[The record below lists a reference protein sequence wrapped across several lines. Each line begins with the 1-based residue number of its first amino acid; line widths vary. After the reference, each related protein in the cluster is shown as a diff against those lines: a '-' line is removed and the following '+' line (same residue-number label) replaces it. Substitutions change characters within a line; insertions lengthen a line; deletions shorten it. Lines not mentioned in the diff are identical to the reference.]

1 MSQQDGA
8 SPQIEGFDPRMIY
21 GKGVGVESAD
31 LLVGT
36 VLDQVV
42 GRVAACSFCAS
53 VFMDSTGAPIFKGV
67 TVIAPPADLWEKS
80 ADELFSLVKDGL
92 RVLSGST
99 PNDSLVEYIRQRLV
113 IARCT
118 SLDAAE
124 LVQTLEKQRERLIII
139 PHADAYRHTNAV
151 EPIYEGQASARLPAD
166 TWVPHLVAWADQ
178 YLQTIKESGNYLLL
192 LTEQSSQM
200 HEHHQASLVAVE
212 RLYPVFFTQ
221 SHRAK
226 IDTIVTENAARWSSL
241 ATANRIDEVLRE
253 IEALD
258 VPDLGIKHQ
267 LKIQALARSSYH
279 NEMLYALRSYL
290 DSGLEIP
297 GEMAAKFGRSAA
309 RAGDLGLAK
318 DLVVRGLGSVKDQ
331 KLLEVLLIEVDDLG
345 DDELKLSV
353 YRRLK
358 TLFPESP
365 QLASFKENLLISLS
379 MTPENGKII
388 STLLQVDLSGFESD
402 VMRLLGSS
410 SSPQFDELLRTTDIQ
425 SQRQRDLAHLCCAA
439 YASRQGV
446 YEDAFKFAIRVSNPG
461 PLDERAC
468 WLVIGSIRQL
478 LLQEGARERINSLEE
493 PFAYIR
499 RFIATNPSPPHMREA
514 FSHLFSVDVSANL
527 GMPLIASQVMELVKE
542 FVPLQPEQDDG
553 PIASMDECEAFLER
567 VGAWLQEIGALDVS
581 HTRIPANVISGDP
594 QALLNR
600 LTAIVKEMSADS
612 DGELLEDA
620 EYLSFIACTLA
631 RHVPNTEADINA
643 LRMIAGYFATAG
655 QAQKARD
662 RAEQI
667 LEIAGESKFRRRA
680 AWIAFADIYQR
691 VHNPIVALVGLA
703 QAFELRQDRSP
714 EQLWWELYVL
724 FRTLRDA
731 GLYPYA
737 LDLLSNLKK
746 LTLLLDEPEGNLER
760 IKTMELNLR
769 VMYRESRD
777 EATLIQLMLEAE
789 EHCRSILLN
798 DRQSEVQPAIAALAQ
813 AIALLEHHGG
823 TPSVE
828 AKSLLDVALG
838 DLNPHRS
845 SYLAAMTA
853 SNPSFLE
860 AILLNRNTTSTRNAD
875 DIPRDLKAAELS
887 VRRLLRAPN
896 GAIPVETVAA
906 AVEMLADHGLD
917 TFEGARELNG
927 EWPLEYARQI
937 IPDDGAVLMMALD
950 TDGMLVSLTIDRDQ
964 AVFKRQNEFEIPLKE
979 ALSAWSKKY
988 PLEYGYIDRDAGNNE
1003 IYLSMEQLPVPLPE
1017 RQRLI
1022 VIAEP
1027 VLQQIPINIALVGGE
1042 FAGRSCATGYVPS
1055 LTWLEA
1061 KRKQSRSTDLRRV
1074 AWISEATGRGKEVLG
1089 HILMRTEYP
1098 LREHDFEIDTS
1109 PNLPPNLKGAKM
1121 AVVGAHGSLASDDK
1135 YFHRISDEG
1144 TLTISPATLARAL
1157 AGTELAIV
1165 FICSGGRTDKH
1176 PLDNTAVGLPKH
1188 LLSAGCRTV
1197 IASPWP
1203 MAAIPTGTWLTSFL
1217 EGWDSGL
1224 SAMDATLQANQAV
1237 EQAYGQVPQ
1246 YSWAMTVYGDA
1257 LLKKE

>member
-1 MSQQDGA
+1 MSQQNGG
-8 SPQIEGFDPRMIY
+8 SSQIEGFDPRMIY
-21 GKGVGVESAD
+21 GEGVGVESAD
-31 LLVGT
+31 LLVG
-36 VLDQVV
+36 VDIDPVV
-42 GRVAACSFCAS
+42 GRVAACSLCIS
-53 VFMDSTGAPIFKGV
+53 VFMDPTGAPIFKGV
-67 TVIAPPADLWEKS
+67 TVIAPPAGLWEKS
-80 ADELFSLVKDGL
+80 DDELLELVKDGL
-92 RVLSGST
+92 RVLCGAT
-99 PNDSLVEYIRQRLV
+99 PNDSQAEYIRQRLV

-124 LVQTLEKQRERLIII
+124 LVQTLETQRERLIII
-139 PHADAYRHTNAV
+139 PHADAYRHADGV
-151 EPIYEGQASARLPAD
+151 EPVYEGRTSARLPAD
-166 TWVPHLVAWADQ
+166 RWVPHLVAWADQ
-178 YLQTIKESGNYLLL
+178 YLHTIEKSGNYLLL

-200 HEHHQASLVAVE
+200 AENHRVSLEAVE
-212 RLYPVFFTQ
+212 RLYPVYFTQ
-221 SHRAK
+221 SHRTN
-226 IDTIVTENAARWSSL
+226 IETIFTENAARWCSL
-241 ATANRIDEVLRE
+241 ATANRMDEVLHE
-253 IEALD
+253 IEGLD
-258 VPDLGIKHQ
+258 IPDLGVKHQ
-267 LKIQALARSSYH
+267 LKIQTLARSSYRH
-279 NEMLYALRSYL
+279 DMLLALRSYL

-309 RAGDLGLAK
+309 RAGDMVLAR
-318 DLVVRGLGSVKDQ
+318 DLVIRGLDSVTEQ
-331 KLLEVLLIEVDDLG
+331 KLLEVLLIEVGDLG
-345 DDELKLSV
+345 DDDLERSV

-358 TLFPESP
+358 TLFPKSP
-365 QLASFKENLLISLS
+365 QLTSFREHLLISLS
-379 MTPENGKII
+379 MAPKDGKVI
-388 STLLQVDLSGFESD
+388 STLSQIDLSGFESD
-402 VMRLLGSS
+402 VMHLLGSS
-410 SSPQFDELLRTTDIQ
+410 SPPELDEFLRATDIQ
-425 SQRQRDLAHLCCAA
+425 PQRQRDLAHLCCAA
-439 YASRQGV
+439 YASKQGT
-446 YEDAFKFAIRVSNPG
+446 YGDAIKFAIRVSNPG

-478 LLQEGARERINSLEE
+478 LLQEGARDQVNSLEE

-499 RFIATNPSPPHMREA
+499 RFIATHPSPPHMRES

-527 GMPLIASQVMELVKE
+527 GMRLAASQVMALVQE
-542 FVPLQPEQDDG
+542 FVLLEREQDDG
-553 PIASMDECEAFLER
+553 PIASIDECEAFLER
-567 VGAWLQEIGALDVS
+567 VGAWRQEMGALDVS
-581 HTRIPANVISGDP
+581 HTRIPANVISGNP

-600 LTAIVKEMSADS
+600 LAVIIEGMPDDS
-612 DGELLEDA
+612 DDEFLEGA
-620 EYLSFIACTLA
+620 EYLSFIACALA
-631 RHVPNTEADINA
+631 RYVPHTEADINA
-643 LRMIAGYFATAG
+643 LRTVSGYFATAG
-655 QAQKARD
+655 QAQRARD

-667 LEIAGESKFRRRA
+667 LEVAGESQSRQRA
-680 AWIAFADIYQR
+680 AWTAFADIYQR
-691 VHNPIVALVGLA
+691 VHNPVVALVGLA

-714 EQLWWELYVL
+714 DQLWWELYVL

-737 LDLLSNLKK
+737 LDLLNNLKE
-746 LTLLLDEPEGNLER
+746 LALLLDEPEGNLER

-777 EATLIQLMLEAE
+777 EARLIQLVQEAE
-789 EHCRSILLN
+789 EHCRTILLN
-798 DRQSEVQPAIAALAQ
+798 DRQSEVQPAIAVLAQ

-823 TPSVE
+823 TPSVG

-838 DLNPHRS
+838 DLDPHRS
-845 SYLAAMTA
+845 SYLAAMTT

-860 AILLNRNTTSTRNAD
+860 TVLLYRNTTSTRNAD

-887 VRRLLRAPN
+887 IRRLLRAPN
-896 GAIPVETVAA
+896 GAIAIDTAA
-906 AVEMLADHGLD
+906 AAIEMLADHGLD
-917 TFEGARELNG
+917 ASEGARELDG

-950 TDGMLVSLTIDRDQ
+950 TDGMLASLTIDQNQ
-964 AVFKRQNEFEIPLKE
+964 AVFARQNEFETPFKE
-979 ALSAWSKKY
+979 ALSDWSKKY

-1003 IYLSMEQLPVPLPE
+1003 IYLSMEQLAVPLPE
-1017 RQRLI
+1017 RRRLI

-1027 VLQQIPINIALVGGE
+1027 ALQQIPINIALVDGE
-1042 FAGRSCATGYVPS
+1042 FAGRSCAIGYVPS

-1061 KRKQSRSTDLRRV
+1061 KRRQPRSTDIRRV
-1074 AWISEATGRGKEVLG
+1074 AWVSEATGRGMEVLG
-1089 HILMRTEYP
+1089 QILMRAEYP

-1109 PNLPPNLKGAKM
+1109 PNLPANLKGAKM

-1203 MAAIPTGTWLTSFL
+1203 LAAIPTGTWLGSFL
-1217 EGWDSGL
+1217 EGWDGGL
-1224 SAMDATLQANQAV
+1224 SALDATLQANQAV
-1237 EQAYGQVPQ
+1237 EQAYGNVPQ